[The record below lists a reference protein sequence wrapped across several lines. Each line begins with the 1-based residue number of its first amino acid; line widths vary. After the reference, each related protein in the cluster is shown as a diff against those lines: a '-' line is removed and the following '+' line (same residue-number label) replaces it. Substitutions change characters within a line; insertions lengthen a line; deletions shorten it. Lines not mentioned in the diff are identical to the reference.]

1 MPGYRICV
9 HHGGPLEPTET
20 LMVDRAGDVLD
31 QIPGLLAA
39 HPDCERIRV
48 YSQDAFLFQVD
59 CKGKPFDD

>member
-1 MPGYRICV
+1 
-9 HHGGPLEPTET
+9 
-20 LMVDRAGDVLD
+20 MVDRAGDVLD
-31 QIPGLLAA
+31 QIPGPLAA